1 MNRKAFFTELTLPVE
16 VDSNFKIILTLC
28 PLVFV
33 SKPQQLRP
41 TLHTSIDK
49 LYSFYY
55 NSNSKFLFVTELTKL
70 LYLTGVKPTF
80 TLSRISHKVTNGQ
93 SNTITAKCKEL
104 VQIQTH
110 KRSDQ
115 NNCSYFKQSQ
125 ESSVSIWICY
135 LNFALHF
142 CCQLKDS

>member
-1 MNRKAFFTELTLPVE
+1 MYSIIETICSIRSQFIWLGNLKQLNWDIIWYYRFLLSTKACGSKTQNVPDSELWLSIPFE

-55 NSNSKFLFVTELTKL
+55 NSNSKFLFVTELTEL

-93 SNTITAKCKEL
+93 SNTITAKFKE
-104 VQIQTH
+104 
-110 KRSDQ
+110 
-115 NNCSYFKQSQ
+115 
-125 ESSVSIWICY
+125 
-135 LNFALHF
+135 
-142 CCQLKDS
+142 

>member
-1 MNRKAFFTELTLPVE
+1 MNRKAFFTELTLLVE
-16 VDSNFKIILTLC
+16 VDSNFKIIFTLC

-93 SNTITAKCKEL
+93 SNTITAKFKEL

-115 NNCSYFKQSQ
+115 NNCSYFK
-125 ESSVSIWICY
+125 
-135 LNFALHF
+135 
-142 CCQLKDS
+142 